1 MNLSGPFLIA
11 IVLVF
16 LLLMVFVN
24 QMSSSKIK
32 VWLLLL
38 FRPYKNA
45 EFREIGANLEKHNSF
60 YRNLSEAGKVR
71 MIEKCF
77 EFIYSKSL
85 EGREGLEVTEEMHVA
100 IAGTAAQISFGFN
113 TSGFNHY
120 KTIRIF
126 PESFYSKMHDRYLK
140 GGASTSGV
148 LFLSWKDFMEGFADD
163 KDKYNLGLH
172 EMAHA
177 LRIQLKYGNDF
188 DQRFANYVDS
198 WEEIALPE
206 FSRLQN
212 GESSFLRPYAATN
225 IEEFFAVCVEHF
237 FEAAADF
244 QKELPDIFNH
254 LCFLLNLNPLNK
266 SNDFRLEQDFIQS
279 VNNDHSRVSF
289 PAKVRKNYKYDT
301 NHWSFYY
308 ILGGIFLGLT
318 YVYHVSEWFLFPDYF
333 FICFIVTGVAIVAG
347 FRNYFYSKG
356 IFLFRHLMLFGL
368 LGVTVPALAIVL
380 FLDQQIVVD
389 TRVVNAKIID
399 YSILKDPRN
408 KVLIYE
414 YRVDNPYL
422 MNYPKVLKFNA
433 FGLELADKEFLSID
447 MELSTGLMG
456 LTRVSDR
463 KLIYRNADIPQQMP

>member
-1 MNLSGPFLIA
+1 MNLSGTFLIA
-11 IVLVF
+11 IILVF
-16 LLLMVFVN
+16 ILLMVYAN
-24 QMSSSKIK
+24 QMSSSKLK

-45 EFREIGANLEKHNSF
+45 EFREIGSNLEKHNSF

-85 EGREGLEVTEEMHVA
+85 EGREGLDITEEMHVA

-126 PESFYSKMHDRYLK
+126 PESFYSKIHDRYLK

-148 LFLSWKDFMEGFADD
+148 LFLSWKDFMEGFADE

-188 DQRFANYVDS
+188 DKRFANYVDS

-206 FSRLQN
+206 FTRLQN

-225 IEEFFAVCVEHF
+225 MEEFFAVCVEHF
-237 FEAAADF
+237 FEAAEDF
-244 QKELPDIFNH
+244 QKQLPDIFNH

-266 SNDFRLEQDFIQS
+266 SNDFKLDQDFIKS
-279 VNNDHSRVSF
+279 VNNDRSLIPF
-289 PAKVRKNYKYDT
+289 PDKVKKNYKYDN
-301 NHWSFYY
+301 NHWSFFF
-308 ILGGIFLGLT
+308 ILSGIFFGLT
-318 YVYHVSEWFLFPDYF
+318 YSYHASAWYLFHDYF
-333 FICFIVTGVAIVAG
+333 IICFIVTVIAIVAG
-347 FRNYFYSKG
+347 FRKYFYSKG
-356 IFLFRHLMLFGL
+356 IYLVRHLMLFSL
-368 LGVTVPALAIVL
+368 LGVAMPALAIVL
-380 FLDQQIVVD
+380 FLDQQFVVE
-389 TRVVNAKIID
+389 TRVLNTKVID
-399 YSILKDPRN
+399 YSIYRDPRN
-408 KVLIYE
+408 KVLVYH
-414 YRVDNPYL
+414 YRVDNQYL
-422 MNYPKVLKFNA
+422 MSYPKVLKFQA
-433 FGLELADKEFLSID
+433 FGLELAEKEFLALDI
-447 MELSTGLMG
+447 ELSTGIMG
-456 LTRVSDR
+456 LTRVSAR
-463 KLIYRNADIPQQMP
+463 KIIYRESDIPQKMP

>member
-1 MNLSGPFLIA
+1 MNLSGTFLIA

-16 LLLMVFVN
+16 ILLMVYAN
-24 QMSSSKIK
+24 QMSSSKLK

-38 FRPYKNA
+38 FRPYKDA

-85 EGREGLEVTEEMHVA
+85 EGREELEVTEEMHVA

-113 TSGFNHY
+113 TSGFSHY

-126 PESFYSKMHDRYLK
+126 PESFYSKMFDRYLK

-148 LFLSWKDFMEGFADD
+148 LFLSWKDFMDGFADE

-188 DQRFANYVDS
+188 DKRFANYVDS

-206 FSRLQN
+206 FTRLQN

-225 IEEFFAVCVEHF
+225 MEEFFAVCVEHF
-237 FEAAADF
+237 FEAAEDF
-244 QKELPDIFNH
+244 QKQLPDIFNH

-266 SNDFRLEQDFIQS
+266 SNDFKLD
-279 VNNDHSRVSF
+279 
-289 PAKVRKNYKYDT
+289 
-301 NHWSFYY
+301 
-308 ILGGIFLGLT
+308 
-318 YVYHVSEWFLFPDYF
+318 
-333 FICFIVTGVAIVAG
+333 AG
-347 FRNYFYSKG
+347 FY
-356 IFLFRHLMLFGL
+356 
-368 LGVTVPALAIVL
+368 
-380 FLDQQIVVD
+380 
-389 TRVVNAKIID
+389 
-399 YSILKDPRN
+399 
-408 KVLIYE
+408 
-414 YRVDNPYL
+414 
-422 MNYPKVLKFNA
+422 
-433 FGLELADKEFLSID
+433 
-447 MELSTGLMG
+447 
-456 LTRVSDR
+456 
-463 KLIYRNADIPQQMP
+463 